1 MEQKPADKLKQI
13 AFEMKMGTITY
24 EQAHT
29 KAKPIIDEM
38 NKRMRQVAREY
49 GVPFKAV
56 SFTGFT
62 R

>member
-1 MEQKPADKLKQI
+1 
-13 AFEMKMGTITY
+13 MKMGTITY